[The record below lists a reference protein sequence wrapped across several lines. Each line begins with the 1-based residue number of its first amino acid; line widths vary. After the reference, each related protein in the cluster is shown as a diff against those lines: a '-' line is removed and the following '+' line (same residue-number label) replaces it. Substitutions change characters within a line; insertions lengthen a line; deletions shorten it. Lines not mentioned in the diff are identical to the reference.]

1 MAACTPRRYRRRRF
15 PPRTTLF
22 GPAWCCRSPP
32 PLALSRRGAERQ
44 SGGAPPGQPRSPS
57 PRGWAGLGCKGGGCQ
72 RNPEF
77 PMHPEFSCTTAGSRA
92 RSTAAQPHAGAFFFL
107 WGRVDCFDLEN
118 TQYSSSAFPFPSPR
132 PPNKQQT
139 CGDTSALKS
148 SPSNCFPKESKAHPW
163 RWRAAART
171 RGELAVG
178 PQPPGRG
185 GWWLAHPVCVPF
197 PRPLGGDLARRQK
210 RVCVAL

>member
-1 MAACTPRRYRRRRF
+1 MRPPASPAAPARTVGLDWAVKAVGVRETPSSRCTQSF
-15 PPRTTLF
+15 LAPPRAAEHGARRLSLTLV
-22 GPAWCCRSPP
+22 
-32 PLALSRRGAERQ
+32 
-44 SGGAPPGQPRSPS
+44 
-57 PRGWAGLGCKGGGCQ
+57 
-72 RNPEF
+72 
-77 PMHPEFSCTTAGSRA
+77 HY
-92 RSTAAQPHAGAFFFL
+92 FL

-139 CGDTSALKS
+139 CGDTSALKRS
-148 SPSNCFPKESKAHPW
+148 ASNCFPKESKAHPW

-171 RGELAVG
+171 RGEIAVG

-185 GWWLAHPVCVPF
+185 GWWLAHPVCVLF

-210 RVCVAL
+210 